1 MLINTQVTQAT
12 QNAVFDK
19 LKSKYA
25 NVVAVNDCY
34 TAQHVTDTVKTASEK
49 VAKKL
54 LANKAFVD
62 NGFKAVAGAQK
73 VDKVY
78 KRKADKTYAVG
89 CKYGNR
95 WLKDIFGTNA
105 KMLDGLTEAQLS
117 SALSDLAECAING
130 DFDNAIASIMQA
142 NVLAKQ
148 QRDSE

>member
-1 MLINTQVTQAT
+1 MSTTN
-12 QNAVFDK
+12 NSVFNK

-25 NVVAVNDCY
+25 NVVAVNDCN
-34 TAQHVTDTVKTASEK
+34 TAQHVTDTIETARSK

-54 LANKAFVD
+54 LANKAYAD
-62 NGFKAVAGAQK
+62 NGFKADAGAK
-73 VDKVY
+73 KPDKVY

-117 SALSDLAECAING
+117 DALSDLAECAENG